1 MTLSVVSVVCQA
13 SAASKGE
20 VLRWARAP
28 QFRHRPLGAE
38 VVLRAGRRHHP
49 VNTGAVSAGALLHG
63 GALVAAHGK
72 ESVKSRQYVAPLFP
86 ACAAR
91 FLPCRTHVYCDC
103 MYSASHTVLGLSTTK
118 ERASGMAPKSL
129 GVGEGASCRARHLAP
144 AQAGRLHSSKEEKA
158 LERRGAG
165 ETTGPAKHAR
175 FADVFV
181 PFARYAMMHVS
192 VCLRVTVACARR
204 RAT

>member
-63 GALVAAHGK
+63 GALVAVHGK
-72 ESVKSRQYVAPLFP
+72 ESVKSRQYVAPLFA

-103 MYSASHTVLGLSTTK
+103 MYSASYTVLGLSTTK
-118 ERASGMAPKSL
+118 ERARGMAPKSL
-129 GVGEGASCRARHLAP
+129 GVGDRAYGRARHLAP
-144 AQAGRLHSSKEEKA
+144 AQTDRRHWAKGRKRARDEEQAA
-158 LERRGAG
+158 LI
-165 ETTGPAKHAR
+165 GPARGCQLA
-175 FADVFV
+175 FADVLCLV
-181 PFARYAMMHVS
+181 HAM
-192 VCLRVTVACARR
+192 L
-204 RAT
+204 